1 MASSSEVQNILHQ
14 SPKEVI
20 MIRPG
25 FFGFDND
32 TMESNAFQND
42 LSGDGK
48 DEKEI
53 HENALDEVSDIHS
66 DAKICKP
73 PFDLNAGISKWGIFR
88 NSVFQIL
95 ENICFKMYSAANFC
109 FNKGLCMI

>member
-1 MASSSEVQNILHQ
+1 MASSPEAQIIFHQ

-53 HENALDEVSDIHS
+53 HENALVEVSDIHS
-66 DAKICKP
+66 EANVP
-73 PFDLNAGISKWGIFR
+73 LLFDVCIFKMGIFLTAVDHIHEK
-88 NSVFQIL
+88 NL
-95 ENICFKMYSAANFC
+95 
-109 FNKGLCMI
+109 L

>member
-1 MASSSEVQNILHQ
+1 MASSSEAQIVLHQ

-25 FFGFDND
+25 FFGFDVD

-48 DEKEI
+48 DDKEI
-53 HENALDEVSDIHS
+53 HENALDEVSYI
-66 DAKICKP
+66 
-73 PFDLNAGISKWGIFR
+73 
-88 NSVFQIL
+88 
-95 ENICFKMYSAANFC
+95 
-109 FNKGLCMI
+109 

>member
-1 MASSSEVQNILHQ
+1 MASSPEAQIILHQ

-53 HENALDEVSDIHS
+53 HENALVEVSDLCTFG
-66 DAKICKP
+66 DKCKP
-73 PFDLNAGISKWGIFR
+73 PFQSSYFQKGYFLNSIFYI
-88 NSVFQIL
+88 Q
-95 ENICFKMYSAANFC
+95 ENIRFKM
-109 FNKGLCMI
+109 